1 MLLTLIA
8 IWFPPFTNTKEL
20 TMPATVW
27 KGFISFGLVSF
38 PVRLFAAARPE
49 TIHFHMLHKKDQSR
63 VKEVWYCVDENKPI
77 DRSDIEKGYEVGKG
91 EYVVVE
97 DEELKKIA
105 PPTATTMDILQ
116 FVGRDEV
123 DPIFFESSYYIAAED
138 KTAKPYVLFMAALTD
153 TKQDAIA
160 KVAMH
165 NREHVVLI
173 RPANG
178 GLVLHTLYYPDELHK
193 ANRAETPKAKYTA
206 KELELAKSLV
216 EQLAAP
222 FKPNEFEDT
231 YRANVERLIEQ
242 KKKGQKVT
250 AVRQPAKA
258 PVIDLMEALKRSLKS
273 ASREASAGKDSGHAR
288 AAKKTAGRKRA
299 A

>member
-1 MLLTLIA
+1 
-8 IWFPPFTNTKEL
+8 
-20 TMPATVW
+20 MPATVW

-38 PVRLFAAARPE
+38 PVRLFAAARAE
-49 TIHFHMLHKKDQSR
+49 TVHFHMLHKKDQSR
-63 VKEVWYCVDENKPI
+63 VKEVWYCIEENKPI
-77 DRSDIEKGYEVGKG
+77 ERSDMEKGYEVSKG
-91 EYVVVE
+91 EYVVVG
-97 DEELKKIA
+97 DDELKKVA

-116 FVGRDEV
+116 FVGKDEV
-123 DPIFFESSYYIAAED
+123 DPILFESSYYVAAED
-138 KTAKPYVLFMAALTD
+138 KTAKPYVLFLAALTD
-153 TKQDAIA
+153 TQQDAIA

-173 RPANG
+173 RPSNG

-193 ANRAETPKAKYTA
+193 ANRTETPKAKYSA

-216 EQLAAP
+216 NQLTAP
-222 FKPNEFEDT
+222 FKPQEFEDT

-242 KKKGQKVT
+242 KRKGQKITTVK
-250 AVRQPAKA
+250 QPAKA

-273 ASREASAGKDSGHAR
+273 ASAGSSKQKESRPAR
-288 AAKKTAGRKRA
+288 APRKTAGRHKA